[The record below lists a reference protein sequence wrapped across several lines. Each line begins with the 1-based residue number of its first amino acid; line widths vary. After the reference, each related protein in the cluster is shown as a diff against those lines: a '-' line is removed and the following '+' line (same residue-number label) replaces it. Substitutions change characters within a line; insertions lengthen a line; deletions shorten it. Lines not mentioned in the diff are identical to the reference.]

1 MPAQP
6 NGSNKVTGYNVTLEG
21 CGGGGGGS
29 FGNAYNGG
37 SATITFTVDGTNYTI
52 TAGGGSGGSS
62 ASGGAGGGA
71 AGTVS
76 IPTALVNDPRFTF
89 QQFGANAGTSGSGQ
103 SPDAVSKRDK
113 MEKVEMVVVRSTQT
127 TGNQHKVIIAM
138 VLSILIV
145 SYLQVVL

>member
-6 NGSNKVTGYNVTLEG
+6 NGSNKVTGYNVILEG

-29 FGNAYNGG
+29 FGNGNNGG
-37 SATITFTVDGTNYTI
+37 SATITFNVDGTNYTI
-52 TAGGGSGGSS
+52 TASGGSGGSS

-89 QQFGANAGTSGSGQ
+89 QQSGA
-103 SPDAVSKRDK
+103 KCW
-113 MEKVEMVVVRSTQT
+113 
-127 TGNQHKVIIAM
+127 
-138 VLSILIV
+138 
-145 SYLQVVL
+145 Y